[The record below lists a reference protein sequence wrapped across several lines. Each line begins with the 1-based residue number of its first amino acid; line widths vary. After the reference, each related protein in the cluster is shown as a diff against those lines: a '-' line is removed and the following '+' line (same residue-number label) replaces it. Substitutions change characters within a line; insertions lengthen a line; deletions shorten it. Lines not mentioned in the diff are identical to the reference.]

1 MISAPVK
8 LQRGFT
14 VMEMV
19 IAIVVMGILS
29 VVGVSM
35 ISDSFTTA
43 RVVNARQGSANDARY
58 ALERLAR
65 EIREVKYV
73 DKATGYG
80 IATMASTNMVFTRNV
95 GGADVVVTITRS
107 GSDLTLGYS
116 SPAATSPVARQVTD
130 FSLQFL
136 KVDPTSTTAATS
148 ATTLPTDVRF
158 VVISLTV
165 TDSTSGQ
172 QVTERTRVALR
183 NMCETNPCI

>member
-1 MISAPVK
+1 MTRARSPAR

-14 VMEMV
+14 VMELV
-19 IAIVVMGILS
+19 IAIVIMGILS

-35 ISDSFTTA
+35 ISDTFTTA
-43 RVVNARQGSANDARY
+43 RVVNARESSANDARY

-65 EIREVKYV
+65 EIREVKFI
-73 DKATGYG
+73 DKATGYA
-80 IATMASTNMVFTRNV
+80 ITTMAGTNMVFTKDV
-95 GGADVVVTITRS
+95 GGADVVVTITQT

-116 SPAATSPVARQVTD
+116 SPAAISAVAKQVSA

-136 KVDPTSTTAATS
+136 KVDSTSATASTS

-165 TDSTSGQ
+165 TDSTSGK

-183 NMCETNPCI
+183 NM